1 MNQQHLDD
9 YLSYEQWV
17 HLRDNYLD
25 TPEVGVALLLA
36 LFLTALYL
44 TFSKSAGRQVKAGRL

>member
-1 MNQQHLDD
+1 MNQQHLDA

-44 TFSKSAGRQVKAGRL
+44 TFSKSA